1 MVDAA
6 TTTPFHLHQQVK
18 HLKLKQRPN
27 ISTKVQAKHQ
37 YKSPPNAKIQA
48 KHYQSPSEGVKKS
61 WHLIRLLEADANL
74 LA

>member
-18 HLKLKQRPN
+18 QKH
-27 ISTKVQAKHQ
+27 TKVQANTSVQ
-37 YKSPPNAKIQA
+37 KSAEYKIQA